1 MIILLFDLALL
12 HNYKLN
18 KQNVKA
24 VLSELSEIS
33 SWIDKNK
40 EVFVHR
46 LIKLCKIKQKMLSLA
61 IENFIV
67 YY

>member
-12 HNYKLN
+12 HNFKLN

-33 SWIDKNK
+33 SSIDKNK

-46 LIKLCKIKQKMLSLA
+46 VFIVIKQK
-61 IENFIV
+61 V
-67 YY
+67 